1 MSIPYIDESRQ
12 DYIDRQKGNQL
23 YFAVKQH
30 HFGSDRGMWLHLLTW
45 AQCDDIYGEHWDR
58 VNAYIEG
65 KK

>member
-23 YFAVKQH
+23 HFAELH
-30 HFGSDRGMWLHLLTW
+30 HKLGNEQGVWVHLFAW
-45 AQCDDIYGEHWDR
+45 AQCDEIYGEHWDR
-58 VNAYIEG
+58 VNAFMEG